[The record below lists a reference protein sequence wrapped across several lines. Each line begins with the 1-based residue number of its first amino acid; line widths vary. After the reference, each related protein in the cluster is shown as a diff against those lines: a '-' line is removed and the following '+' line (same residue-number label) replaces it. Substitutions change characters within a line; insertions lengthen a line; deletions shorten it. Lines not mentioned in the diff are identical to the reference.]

1 MILLS
6 SDVELFRS
14 LLVPFSLDSLIDD
27 KRTNNDIICKYKN
40 VVIIH
45 IHVFTSYLHMSHH
58 LRKWW
63 VMFFM
68 DTPRPAY
75 AYPNIFQS

>member
-6 SDVELFRS
+6 SDLELFRS
-14 LLVPFSLDSLIDD
+14 LLVPFSLDSRLIDD
-27 KRTNNDIICKYKN
+27 KRTNNGIICKYKN
-40 VVIIH
+40 VVTIIH
-45 IHVFTSYLHMSHH
+45 IFTSYLYISHH

-68 DTPRPAY
+68 HTPRPAY
-75 AYPNIFQS
+75 A